1 MSGDVAVRQAVRA
14 DVELLA
20 SLFDAYRQF
29 QGERA
34 DLVAARSF
42 LRERLDRGESIVF
55 LAERGGAAAG
65 FAQLYPSFSS
75 VALARVFLLNDLYV
89 DAGARRAGVASRLLA
104 AVEAHAR
111 TLGAVRLTL
120 FVARPNTTAQA
131 LYASRGWAKDEQF
144 FVYHR
149 HPAA

>member
-42 LRERLDRGESIVF
+42 LRERLDRDESIVF

-149 HPAA
+149 RPAA